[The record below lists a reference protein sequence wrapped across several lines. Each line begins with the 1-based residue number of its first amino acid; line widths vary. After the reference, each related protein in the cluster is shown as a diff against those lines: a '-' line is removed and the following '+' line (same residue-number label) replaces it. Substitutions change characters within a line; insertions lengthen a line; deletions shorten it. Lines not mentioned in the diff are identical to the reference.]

1 MKYKYYL
8 LATQHNRDNSKF
20 VKNCDVHIEDIG
32 INVKISFV
40 TDKEPMKRNI
50 DKIIQ
55 IFENTCN
62 NKNLSTYYTD
72 IQLMKVEKVKEN
84 KKETDFE
91 RDV

>member
-20 VKNCDVHIEDIG
+20 VENCELHIEDIG
-32 INVKISFV
+32 IDVKINFI

-55 IFENTCN
+55 FFENTCN
-62 NKNLSTYYTD
+62 NKNLSTYYTNVEL
-72 IQLMKVEKVKEN
+72 IKVEKVKGN

-91 RDV
+91 RDI